1 MNDATPSPRIARLVW
16 RRTLRTGSSE
26 RLLAVEL
33 RDGRELD
40 AAAADLHFL
49 EGGAVVGTVTILA
62 DARFSDDE
70 IAELLLRIDEDF
82 LPGANVDGVS
92 GEARV
97 TFTVVVAAS
106 VANFES
112 APDGR

>member
-1 MNDATPSPRIARLVW
+1 MPDPAPSPRIARLVW
-16 RRTLRTGSSE
+16 RRTLRTASSE
-26 RLLAVEL
+26 RLLAVEPL
-33 RDGRELD
+33 ADGDLD
-40 AAAADLHFL
+40 VAAADLHFL
-49 EGGAVVGTVTILA
+49 EGGAVAGTVSILA
-62 DARFSDDE
+62 DARLSEDE
-70 IAELLLRIDEDF
+70 VAELLLRIDEDF

-97 TFTVVVAAS
+97 TFTVVVASS